1 MSRLSRR
8 QDNDRPAAPAW
19 TVTFA
24 DMMGLLLSF
33 FVLIVSFSSVERN
46 KITAAVGSVQGA
58 FGIAPQNQAI
68 RQQQVGVNPTQLPQ
82 RVPRVVERVA
92 REFRNRL
99 QVLGVD
105 EGVAIKYSGDG
116 GLEINLPNK
125 VLFDFGRAE
134 LKPEAYEILNQL
146 ASSLSSVPGIF
157 VEIRGHTDNVPVG
170 TNSAFSDNYDLSYQR
185 AKNVMLQMT
194 APGGLQQG
202 ECEVIACG
210 SSQPLSDNGTEEGR
224 AANRRVQIR
233 VRGDFSKEGSAEA
246 ASVIETLQGSQPP
259 QTPAQPSS

>member
-1 MSRLSRR
+1 ME
-8 QDNDRPAAPAW
+8 NDRPAAPAW

-24 DMMGLLLSF
+24 DMMGLLFSF

-68 RQQQVGVNPTQLPQ
+68 RQVNINPTQLPQ

-105 EGVAIKYSGDG
+105 DGVGIKYSGDG
-116 GLEINLPNK
+116 GLEITLPNK
-125 VLFDFGRAE
+125 VLFDFGRAD

-170 TNSAFSDNYDLSYQR
+170 TNSAFTDNYDLSYQR

-210 SSQPLSDNGTEEGR
+210 SSQPLSDNATEEGR

-246 ASVIETLQGSQPP
+246 KGVIDSLQDAGVASPPTQPQQQP
-259 QTPAQPSS
+259 QPTS